1 MTVKCLIFFPFLIG
15 LFQIGCQ
22 SEKNRIITQNAYYYW
37 QTVFELDSLEK
48 NILIKSNVQKLY
60 VRFFDVDIDEKGLP
74 KPNST
79 IQIKKNLNA
88 EIIPVIYITNRTL
101 QNLKQSDLKN
111 LSLNIKKKINELC
124 ASINL
129 IPTEIQIDCDW
140 SQSTASNY
148 FTLLEELKS
157 IYPVQTLSATIRLHQ
172 IKFPE
177 LTGIPPVDRGAL
189 MVYNVGKLTDFNTKN
204 SIFDPYLIEPYLDRI
219 SDYPIE
225 LDIAFPIFKQLVIFR
240 NNRFVTVLRKENYF
254 QIEKLNSFTRIDDSN
269 NYRCQKDTIIANIS
283 VLNGDIIR
291 NEVSHSERKNFI
303 EKKIIASRKNQ
314 VKLTYLYFDL
324 SSENFNN
331 SLDEIPAFPSF

>member
-1 MTVKCLIFFPFLIG
+1 MLAKNLLFFAFFLSFIISACEPNKNTV
-15 LFQIGCQ
+15 
-22 SEKNRIITQNAYYYW
+22 ITQNAFYYW
-37 QTVFELDSLEK
+37 QTVFELDSLEQ

-74 KPNST
+74 KPIST
-79 IQIKKNLNA
+79 IKFKKNVNT

-101 QNLKQSDLKN
+101 QNLKPSDIKV
-111 LSLNIKKKINELC
+111 LSTNIKKKINELC

-129 IPTEIQIDCDW
+129 TPTEIQIDCDW
-140 SQSTASNY
+140 SQSTAANY
-148 FTLLEELKS
+148 FTLIKELKS
-157 IYPVQTLSATIRLHQ
+157 IYPFQTLSATIRLHQ

-177 LTGIPPVDRGAL
+177 LTGVPPVDRGVL

-254 QIEKLNSFTRIDDSN
+254 QIEKLKSFTRIDDSN
-269 NYRCQKDTIIANIS
+269 NYRCQKDTIIANIAI
-283 VLNGDIIR
+283 LNGDIIR
-291 NEVSHSERKNFI
+291 NEVSHSERKNNI
-303 EKKIIASRKNQ
+303 EKMILESRKNQ

-331 SLDEIPAFPSF
+331 SHDEIPAFPSY

>member
-177 LTGIPPVDRGAL
+177 LTGIPHVDRGAL